1 MESRDKA
8 SQIPINA
15 FLMAFSALCILP
27 FVLLFISSITDED
40 TIIREGYSLFPS
52 KFSVYAY
59 TYLKDNIQA
68 MARAFAVSIFV
79 TLVGTALSL
88 LVMSMLA
95 YPLSRKGMPLAE
107 FFTFFVFFTMLFN
120 GGLVPTYMVYTK
132 LLGMKNSILSL
143 IVPYLLVRPFYVLLL
158 KTFFSVSIPPAILE
172 SARIDGAG
180 EWTVFFKIAIPLS
193 MPVLATVGLFQIVN
207 FWNDWFNGMIFL
219 TEARLFSFQNLLNR
233 ILLDV
238 QFLSTSAMGDI
249 AAQGSAAVPTMT
261 IRMALAFI
269 GIVPIIVTYPF
280 LHKYFAKGLTI
291 GGVKG

>member
-1 MESRDKA
+1 MRTKNDV
-8 SQIPINA
+8 SQILIHA
-15 FLMAFSALCILP
+15 FLLVFSLLCIIP
-27 FVLLFISSITDED
+27 FVLLFMSSITDED

-68 MARAFAVSIFV
+68 MSRAFLISIFV
-79 TLVGTALSL
+79 TVVGTFSSL
-88 LVMSMLA
+88 LIMSLLA
-95 YPLSRKGMPLAE
+95 YPLSKKGMPLAK

-158 KTFFSVSIPPAILE
+158 KTFFSTSIPPSILE
-172 SARIDGAG
+172 SAKIDGAG
-180 EWTVFFKIAIPLS
+180 EWRIFFKIVIPLS
-193 MPVLATVGLFQIVN
+193 MPVLATVGLFQLVN
-207 FWNDWFNGMIFL
+207 YWNDWFNGMIFL
-219 TEARLFSFQNLLNR
+219 TDSKLFSFQNLLNR

-249 AAQGSAAVPTMT
+249 AAQGNAAIPTMT
-261 IRMALAFI
+261 VRMALAFI
-269 GIVPIIVTYPF
+269 GIVPIVVTYPF